1 MGDSSTSKEKC
12 ELGETEKIHLEDIT
26 PNNWRMGLKVEKS
39 QRAYVSDS
47 TGILA
52 RAYAYRENRSRAFM
66 IYADEVPVGMGLY
79 YDIPEWE
86 SYDLSQFFIDER
98 YQGHGYGTAAMKQIL
113 RELQEDG
120 RYQQVTLCYLEGN
133 QAARCFC
140 ERLGFAESDRD
151 EDEIIMKRD
160 IGDCI

>member
-1 MGDSSTSKEKC
+1 
-12 ELGETEKIHLEDIT
+12 
-26 PNNWRMGLKVEKS
+26 
-39 QRAYVSDS
+39 
-47 TGILA
+47 
-52 RAYAYRENRSRAFM
+52 
-66 IYADEVPVGMGLY
+66 
-79 YDIPEWE
+79 
-86 SYDLSQFFIDER
+86 
-98 YQGHGYGTAAMKQIL
+98 MKQIL

-133 QAARCFC
+133 RAARCFY

>member
-1 MGDSSTSKEKC
+1 MEDSGTSKGRGK
-12 ELGETEKIHLEDIT
+12 LGETEKIHLEDIT
-26 PNNWRMGLKVEKS
+26 PNNWRMGLKVKKS

-47 TGILA
+47 AGILA

-66 IYADEVPVGMGLY
+66 IYADEVPVGIGLY

-98 YQGHGYGTAAMKQIL
+98 YQGRGYGTAAMKQIL

-133 QAARCFC
+133 QAARCFYK
-140 ERLGFAESDRD
+140 RLGFAESDRD
-151 EDEIIMKRD
+151 EDEIIMKID
-160 IGDCI
+160 IGNLI